1 MACEITVFGGAN
13 EIGGNQILIAD
24 QGASLWLDF
33 GCPMSRRGR
42 FYDAFGGP
50 RATLGIHDL
59 LALGLTPRVP
69 GLYRPDL
76 VPLGLDL
83 TSGEKPLA
91 ILLTHCHLD
100 HAGYISLLDLEIPV
114 YSTMLTALLA
124 KATQDSAA
132 DDMETEVV
140 YAIPREERQGLFA
153 ATHYKKSPA
162 RMRKW
167 VVSGEED
174 PGVDDFW
181 STVPSARGIDGPQL
195 ERLEAGAE
203 ASIGPFEVRNY
214 PVDHSVL
221 GASAWAVKT
230 SAGWIAYTGDLRL
243 HGNRPDD
250 TFRALEGLRNL
261 QPALLIVEGTHPDEA
276 WPSTEAAVSVNAL
289 SALRVWSGAMI
300 VDYGSRNLERLKC
313 FEEVAGQLGRRLAV
327 SPRDWYLMQ
336 AAKLGKGLYLDE
348 SRVCLYASYAK
359 LNRPSWERITI
370 ERFTGEQVTGHN
382 ASRRLSGFLL
392 GLGFYDLPEL
402 VDLSPAR
409 GVYLR
414 SVSEAWNEEE
424 VINQER
430 LQAWLDEF
438 GVQYLG
444 AGPKEGAAFHA
455 SGHIDGHGL
464 RHVVQAIDPGTVVP
478 VHTEKALAVK
488 KLLKGR
494 KVILPSYGK
503 PIHL

>member
-13 EIGGNQILIAD
+13 EIGGNQIRIAD

-50 RATLGIHDL
+50 RATLGIRDVV
-59 LALGLTPRVP
+59 ALGLAPPLP
-69 GLYRPDL
+69 GLYRRDL
-76 VPLGLDL
+76 VPPGVDL
-83 TSGEKPLA
+83 SSGERPLA
-91 ILLTHCHLD
+91 VLLTHCHLD
-100 HAGYISLLDLEIPV
+100 HAGYISLLDPEIPV
-114 YSTMLTALLA
+114 YSTLLTALLA

-140 YAIPREERQGLFA
+140 YAVPREEKQGLLA

-162 RMRKW
+162 RMRRW
-167 VVSGEED
+167 VAFGEGA

-181 STVPSARGIDGPQL
+181 ATIPSARGVDGP
-195 ERLEAGAE
+195 RLEQPGAGGE
-203 ASIGPFEVRNY
+203 ASIGPFRVKSF

-221 GASAWAVKT
+221 GASAWAVGT
-230 SAGWIAYTGDLRL
+230 SAGWIGYTGDLRL
-243 HGNRPDD
+243 HGDRPDD
-250 TFRALEGLRNL
+250 TFAALEGLRSL
-261 QPALLIVEGTHPDEA
+261 RPAVLVIEGTHPDEA

-289 SALRVWSGAMI
+289 SALRVWRGAMI
-300 VDYGSRNLERLKC
+300 VDYGSRNLTRLKS
-313 FEEVAGQLGRRLAV
+313 FEQVARQLGRRLAV
-327 SPRDWYLMQ
+327 SPRDWSLMQ
-336 AAKLGKGLYLDE
+336 AAKLGKGLDLDE

-370 ERFTGEQVTGHN
+370 ERFAGEQVTGQS
-382 ASRRLSGFLL
+382 AARRLPEFLL

-402 VDLSPAR
+402 VDLSPAG

-430 LQAWLDEF
+430 LLNWLREF

-455 SGHIDGHGL
+455 SGHLDGHGI
-464 RHVVQAIDPGTVVP
+464 RHVVEAIDPGSVVP
-478 VHTEKALAVK
+478 VHTEKATAVR